1 MRVKDCMTKQVI
13 SVGAGEPVSVAAR
26 LMARYNLGALP
37 VRGTDGQLEGM
48 LTDRD
53 IVLRCIAAE
62 RSPKAVRVR
71 EVMTRSVAAA
81 APDTDAAAVR
91 AVADGA
97 LAAAAGIM
105 AARQVR
111 RLPVTEE
118 GRLVGMVSLA
128 DLSRRP
134 DYMMEAA
141 EALEDICAGV
151 RHMDGQEL

>member
-81 APDTDAAAVR
+81 APDTDAAA
-91 AVADGA
+91 
-97 LAAAAGIM
+97 AAGIM

-151 RHMDGQEL
+151 RRKDGQEL

>member
-13 SVGAGEPVSVAAR
+13 SVGDGEPVSVAAR

-81 APDTDAAAVR
+81 APDTDAAA
-91 AVADGA
+91 
-97 LAAAAGIM
+97 AAGIM

-141 EALEDICAGV
+141 EALEDICADV

>member
-81 APDTDAAAVR
+81 APDTDAAA
-91 AVADGA
+91 
-97 LAAAAGIM
+97 AAGIM

-141 EALEDICAGV
+141 EALEAICAGV
-151 RHMDGQEL
+151 RRMGGQEL